1 MHIQMTNKKKKE
13 WITCNAPQVPNLLIG
28 HIYIIKRGYGAVIRN
43 HEGLIMLAGAKIGL
57 FSVDVDVDIANAKTL
72 HFGIPLARDVG
83 LSLLIIKFASFN
95 VTQPV

>member
-1 MHIQMTNKKKKE
+1 MLT
-13 WITCNAPQVPNLLIG
+13 
-28 HIYIIKRGYGAVIRN
+28 GA
-43 HEGLIMLAGAKIGL
+43 GIGL
-57 FSVDVDVDIANAKTL
+57 FSVDVDIVEAKTL

>member
-1 MHIQMTNKKKKE
+1 
-13 WITCNAPQVPNLLIG
+13 
-28 HIYIIKRGYGAVIRN
+28 
-43 HEGLIMLAGAKIGL
+43 MLAGAEIGL